1 MVYFYKQ
8 YTQPT
13 FQYSTPPLSDYSST
27 QAEKERHEGTFEDG
41 CRMNNRWLA
50 STIKKI
56 YALVQV
62 QIHNT
67 HIHIQRGY
75 VGRYIKGE
83 RACVWLRVIS
93 RWQSAICH
101 RSASLYMEPYD
112 SCLVLLMPLTSALK
126 ISSVVTND
134 LENLSQTETHTYTH
148 PWFPAGLYR
157 PIHSPQD
164 KRSPSREKKEVG
176 VFGQDYSPVRE
187 LSLGFQTP
195 LSPPL
200 AWSSL
205 KRGRGEKERD

>member
-1 MVYFYKQ
+1 M
-8 YTQPT
+8 
-13 FQYSTPPLSDYSST
+13 
-27 QAEKERHEGTFEDG
+27 
-41 CRMNNRWLA
+41 
-50 STIKKI
+50 

-83 RACVWLRVIS
+83 SMCMTEGYFKMIS
-93 RWQSAICH
+93 RSAIC
-101 RSASLYMEPYD
+101 RSASLYMKPYD
-112 SCLVLLMPLTSALK
+112 SCLVLLMPLTSPLK
-126 ISSVVTND
+126 ISVLLLQTFGK
-134 LENLSQTETHTYTH
+134 NLSQTETHTYTH

-164 KRSPSREKKEVG
+164 KRSPSREKKKEAG

-205 KRGRGEKERD
+205 KRGRREKERAWEDEAKSSDVREIYRHGLNSDYRVDNFLSKFPTT

>member
-27 QAEKERHEGTFEDG
+27 QIEKERHEGTFEDG

-50 STIKKI
+50 CTIKKI

-83 RACVWLRVIS
+83 SVCMTEGYFKMTKCYLS
-93 RWQSAICH
+93 
-101 RSASLYMEPYD
+101 
-112 SCLVLLMPLTSALK
+112 
-126 ISSVVTND
+126 SSVHGAIWQLFSFINATNVTSK
-134 LENLSQTETHTYTH
+134 NLFCCYKWLAKTLRQRHTHTH
-148 PWFPAGLYR
+148 ILGFLPASIDPFKTKEAPPDR
-157 PIHSPQD
+157 
-164 KRSPSREKKEVG
+164 KKEAG

-205 KRGRGEKERD
+205 KRGRREKERD